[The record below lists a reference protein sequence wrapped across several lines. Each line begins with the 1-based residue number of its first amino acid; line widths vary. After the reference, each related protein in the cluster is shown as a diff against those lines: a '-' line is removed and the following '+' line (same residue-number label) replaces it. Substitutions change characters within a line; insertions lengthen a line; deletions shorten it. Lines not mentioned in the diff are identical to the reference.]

1 MYKDRAV
8 LSNLVMM
15 TFLFLSISPAQGMK
29 SYDQE
34 VCTAFAKVDC
44 DNKPFIFAI
53 QEGKVRRIIMK
64 SKKDKKDI
72 LFLCQFFYPEYN
84 SSATL
89 PFDTAKYLA
98 NNGFSVSALCGYPK
112 EYNTSGNVPLKE
124 TVEGVEIERIRYV
137 ELDRKKKI
145 NRLINYFSF
154 TLAALVKVGKLRS
167 YKSVIVYSN
176 PPVLPIVPIIAKK
189 LFGTKFLFVAYDIY
203 PEVAYASKTL
213 KSGDVID
220 RVMKCINKSLYKNVA
235 HVISLTDEM
244 KRFLLENRKNLTS
257 DRITTIANW
266 AHEKKQIPDEDA
278 YKRFGY
284 KNGQFV
290 VSYFGNMGTCQDMD
304 TLIQAAELLK
314 DDNRVRFL
322 IVGHGNKKEQVQNEI
337 LNKRLKNIQQLDF
350 LHGKDFE
357 QAVAISS
364 CCVVSLEKGLKGT
377 CAPSKYYSYLQG
389 GHAVLG
395 IVEKDSYLAKEINE
409 KEIGFAVEIGDYN
422 GLKNYIIKME
432 NNIHAT
438 VKMGQNA
445 LKLYREKY
453 DYNLAMKKYKN
464 VFINILKM

>member
-1 MYKDRAV
+1 
-8 LSNLVMM
+8 
-15 TFLFLSISPAQGMK
+15 
-29 SYDQE
+29 
-34 VCTAFAKVDC
+34 
-44 DNKPFIFAI
+44 
-53 QEGKVRRIIMK
+53 MK
-64 SKKDKKDI
+64 SKKAENDI

-98 NNGFSVSALCGYPK
+98 NNGFSVGALCGYPK
-112 EYNTSGNVPLKE
+112 EYNRSGDVPLKE

-154 TLAALVKVGKLRS
+154 TFAAVTKVWKLKK
-167 YKSVIVYSN
+167 YKTVIVYSN

-213 KSGDVID
+213 TSGNLID
-220 RVMKCINKSLYKNVA
+220 RVMKCINKFLYKNVS

-244 KRFLLENRKNLTS
+244 KQFLLKNRKTLTP

-266 AHEKKQIPDEDA
+266 AHEKKQTPNQEA

-284 KNGQFV
+284 DEGQFV

-304 TLIQAAELLK
+304 TLLHAAELLK
-314 DDNRVRFL
+314 DDDRVRFL
-322 IVGHGNKKEQVQNEI
+322 IVGHGNKKEKVRNVI
-337 LNKRLKNIQQLDF
+337 LNKGLKNVQQLDF

-357 QAVAISS
+357 QAVAIST

-395 IVEKDSYLAKEINE
+395 VVEKDSYLAKEINE
-409 KEIGFAVEIGDYN
+409 EQIGFAVEVGN
-422 GLKNYIIKME
+422 QEGLKNAILKMVE
-432 NNIHAT
+432 NREETIRMSE
-438 VKMGQNA
+438 KA
-445 LKLYREKY
+445 LKLYNNQY
-453 DYNLAMKKYKN
+453 DYEIAMKKYYVVLN
-464 VFINILKM
+464 SILR